1 MKFEINRGNE
11 LIRRGE
17 SIVYNWIFSIEGPR
31 NLYRDGGGARVPG
44 IPNRPYFSIPL
55 WKSENTPIPQRKSWN
70 EPRRHRVIGASIL
83 DVTQGRLPSR
93 RLKEEA
99 LDPEGYLRI
108 DGRKLNWKPRG
119 AGRHADF
126 HVHFYGGKIIFFVIS
141 IWKRC
146 SIRYGVV
153 SKNLRRG
160 RGDLSVDRDTK
171 IWIFYSMKEVQNVKL
186 IISTKY
192 ICTRKFQISHSNIKI
207 LEKKYPSIQTR

>member
-31 NLYRDGGGARVPG
+31 NLYRGGGARVSG

-55 WKSENTPIPQRKSWN
+55 WKSENTPIPQRKSCN

-83 DVTQGRLPSR
+83 DVTLKEPSR

-99 LDPEGYLRI
+99 AR
-108 DGRKLNWKPRG
+108 PRG
-119 AGRHADF
+119 IFAYRRKKIKPKASWRQGRRRIPR
-126 HVHFYGGKIIFFVIS
+126 FYGGKIIPFVIS
-141 IWKRC
+141 IWKRR
-146 SIRYGVV
+146 STSKWYGVV

-160 RGDLSVDRDTK
+160 DRYLSVDARIRTYVSFVVVK
-171 IWIFYSMKEVQNVKL
+171 ISCLY
-186 IISTKY
+186 
-192 ICTRKFQISHSNIKI
+192 
-207 LEKKYPSIQTR
+207 